1 MQPEAVIL
9 DLDNTLFDRDA
20 IMRALAQRWGVDSLS
35 GSVREL
41 HDRLVELLGD
51 RAPTAPALRNE
62 LLERIIPN
70 QARNERLWA
79 LADRLPVAIATNGG
93 TIQRQKLA
101 RLGLTDIVRTVFV
114 SGEIGSRKPS
124 QSFFA
129 HVLRWTTV
137 PAPACLFVGDDLEC
151 DIAGAQRAGM
161 KAAWISHGH
170 PVPPDFRPDLTAPS
184 IDDLLPMITPC

>member
-20 IMRALAQRWGVDSLS
+20 IMRALAQRWGVDSLP

-41 HDRLVELLGD
+41 HAQLVERMGD

-62 LLERIIPN
+62 LLERITPN
-70 QARNERLWA
+70 LARNERLRA
-79 LADRLPVAIATNGG
+79 LAARLPVAIATNGG
-93 TIQRQKLA
+93 AIQRRKLA
-101 RLGLTDIVRTVFV
+101 RLSLTDIVRTVFV
-114 SGEIGSRKPS
+114 SGELGARKPS
-124 QSFFA
+124 QSFFG
-129 HVLRWTTV
+129 HVLAWAAV
-137 PAPACLFVGDDLEC
+137 LPPACLFVGDDLEC

-161 KAAWISHGH
+161 KAAWVSHGH
-170 PVPPDFRPDLTAPS
+170 PVPPGFRPDLTAPS